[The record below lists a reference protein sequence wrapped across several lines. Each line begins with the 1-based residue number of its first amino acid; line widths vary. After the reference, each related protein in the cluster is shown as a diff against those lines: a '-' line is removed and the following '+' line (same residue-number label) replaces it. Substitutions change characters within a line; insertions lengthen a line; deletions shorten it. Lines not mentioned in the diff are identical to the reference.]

1 MAQVNYVLTD
11 VTYESSVNPNMK
23 FSLIVRAYDATDQTG
38 DTVDNRFFING
49 AVDGKDIMSDC
60 LSTANQPQSN
70 HCVLRSENDWVI
82 SGDDYHLIE
91 AIAAACDAAAIA
103 DIEETVKDTDNND
116 VIVKQCFRKK
126 PNEDTVMAE
135 VYVEGAVVWRTSFK
149 LEYNVTNYD
158 DNDISVNKISNVNKP
173 NLSAAVE
180 QTKTAVAN
188 DDVVRLLVTPDPI
201 SGVYTAGRI
210 SYKYTTNWDFRAE
223 QNEQDKLWH
232 AYVTF
237 SLLYGTDD
245 VSLEFR
251 KRDFDFSKYNLY
263 RAEAAMQG
271 VMDGLIDKMYD
282 MFDKMSGV
290 KFAVNTNGD
299 PQKPVV
305 YENEERKILQ
315 PDDYDQLVTAFSRPK
330 GEKTLVV
337 EAEAAAANYDGTVRC
352 LLQMTNGILIDK
364 TGATWTSEG
373 SPEATQAEAK
383 FGYGLLLTDASR
395 MKCGNVTLG
404 GADITVDFFAHI
416 PSSSAAGRIFYWG
429 DSNTFLELRYDSSE
443 KNVIMACKEG
453 SVSSKQEGI
462 SYGAE
467 TVCDQNFHYAITY
480 SFASKELI
488 LFVDGVKMGAVSN
501 VTIKRIKA
509 EVTLGELTRDFSVTL
524 DEFRVS
530 DGLNRWPVPKRD
542 PGKIVDAAG
551 GEWEMR
557 KGNHSRYTVIP
568 SISEINSD
576 KPEFSE
582 VEDNTAPFPDKKVIQ
597 FNGTSSFLAYTT
609 PVMAGGQ
616 DFCIDWWFKVINYTE
631 GLFSLSVGNYNLHCH
646 KNSPDSTDKSYYK
659 KQYYQSRWSYVTE
672 KDITSYCIHD
682 TGTGSVGVFVPRLA
696 IQLNHWHHI
705 AVCFKYVEDESGQ
718 PNQKKSYLVFFLD
731 GHYYGVMKA
740 SNTLMTQDVFSLLIG
755 EPQRSTIRFSG
766 CIDEFRITVGR
777 WPFSIQDSAIITD
790 VSKKADEN
798 TLNRLTKAFEPPTT
812 RYDIDQEAFT
822 TMTVPDKDGNLVDK
836 QIKEY
841 TKALLRASAVFGNN
855 APSSSTDVSN
865 PNRVFT
871 PPTQPYDAIVN
882 EAEAFAPKEFYVPLV
897 PYFDDS
903 NLTAVEH
910 LPRQKEPY
918 PEYDALVHE
927 PEWLYYDPNNIQLE
941 ISGILS
947 GINAQTYY
955 AFFEPKA
962 GYCWRD
968 GSTTKKRV
976 PWYIRKVG
984 VGQMP
989 RQDEP
994 LVYNAAE
1001 QDVNLVNFDA
1011 ATMVLSG
1018 RVRAM
1023 VANTIDTPYYY
1034 CTVTLKDN
1042 LAWPTGTTEPYE
1054 VPWEIVPQP
1063 VTPPVL
1069 SETSS
1074 LSFVYDGTE
1083 QGPVFVYDSDL
1094 VAVKGDAKAVDA
1106 NVTDAGIVL
1115 TEEYCVTFS
1124 LKDTQNY
1131 CWNTTETEFDIS
1143 DTEDISFFWHI
1154 KRRVIQQPSWSGGP
1168 FVYNGT
1174 EQGPTVEGLDETY
1187 CQISGH
1193 RATEPGYYIA
1203 RVVLTDPDNC
1213 EWPDGTTGDVVY
1225 NWEIP
1230 MQKGQISLVP
1240 NTLNLQAH
1248 KGTPVPSAT
1257 VQVTRLGS
1265 GKVTVT
1271 ENPKVRVEIDNTT
1284 LTVYG
1289 LDTTYPNSVTLS
1301 VSVETG
1307 HGFDYEGV
1315 SAPLTITVLRWLDA
1329 LTWKE
1334 IAELAT
1340 EDELLN
1346 GYSFISDSKA
1356 VPSCWNNLQQQ
1367 CKWDHYKKSTDYADE
1382 LTNPYCRV
1390 VLIGVDHNAAYEGDG
1405 RAHFLFYNNADNSL
1419 GYLKGDNLSMHS
1431 GKTTFTGGWRNSN
1444 IRRRFY
1450 SFSQYD
1456 FDRETLPDDMVRYT
1470 VPVLKW
1476 TDNIGNGVNN
1486 KNNVFPTLEWLTSF
1500 SEKEVYGT
1508 NTYSNAGEDVFQ
1520 ERYAYFSL
1528 NPGDTERDAYS
1539 GDNAV
1544 LVALRSPFATDTK
1557 KDIFINTKGVLDSTA
1572 LTGQFSSDG
1581 RDSVLLFTVADK
1593 RPDSLFIPS
1602 IDQHIVSLLH
1612 LKVPSEQ
1619 KAWIVDEC
1627 KGFWR
1632 IAPNPLADNTVFYP
1646 IDLLLTNTDEH
1657 STARGYNW
1665 ISDATLSFTG
1675 DVNTASLCC
1684 AAFYAGTVKPI
1695 KLNGGDFTL
1704 DLWFAHSNND
1714 IFLFAVKGLYRNIRV
1729 YVVRQQLFCWLTDE
1743 IIDDDSPSVPAYR
1756 TTLVSASK
1764 TWHHCALM
1772 CKATKLYL
1780 FLDGKGEL
1788 IADNYT
1794 IQKGIYSFYVASDPK
1809 VVTSHDLGL
1818 ELGDWHFSELRI
1830 VNGVGVYDAPTSNG
1844 QQVFT
1849 PPTARYTNTEML
1861 MYDHTIEGVHLSLLS
1876 TEPVKTLNVTQH
1888 SGPLFVHSSAPD
1900 IVAAYTGHDSSLNC
1914 DTVTLEGVSAGTAIV
1929 TIYTKDT
1936 ALTYGDIRTIE
1947 VTCDTSIAFKTL
1959 ANCQPSEIRS
1969 IVKKGSATKAW
1980 ALGDKTADISLS
1992 GTVNGKQISQTVK
2005 ATIIGFDH
2013 NKQKESNGQFSLHL
2027 MLDPIE
2033 DIFVMNDEAVTEGG
2047 WKSSK
2052 MHNTTCAEIYA
2063 ALPAAWKSV
2072 VTPCTK
2078 YSDNNGTIDI
2088 NDAISST
2095 EDNIWILSNYEV
2107 TGTVIAS
2114 GHTITAFEGEY
2125 QKQYDYFKTAA
2136 NQPSDTWLRTPEI
2149 KGITFVSKGVPTK
2162 TVFCFMISDYS
2173 AAELLPDNLCSFTNN
2188 NFVEYDGNMHYP
2200 EEDGIVRYFANAEHP
2215 TLYRQY
2221 YVFSGDIS
2229 AQKSGYYFLRIKP
2242 APGYLWN
2249 DGTATEVPV
2258 AWTILPADSTITPD
2272 KESLRAYCKNNYQDS
2287 VAISR
2292 KATTTLEVT
2301 GYDTSLISVTV
2312 NSNRVTVTAL
2322 ATGKTEITVTSPTD
2336 GNYKTVSVALPV
2348 TASKVGELASL
2359 TPAQIQAAVIAGYAP
2374 LAWDPGDV
2382 TAPITV
2388 SGMFAGQD
2396 ISGFYRAFILS
2407 CEHNTKNEGKHL
2419 HLCLGKEREGNKIIA
2434 FGKISLGSTNG
2445 GWQNSALRTQI
2456 QGLTACFPKA
2466 WRDVITNVCTKY
2478 SNTNVS
2484 GQSNT
2489 TRDKIWLLA
2498 QEEIFS
2504 YPNNNIKQYDYFA
2517 YGNKAIAYRQDYPSV
2532 IATLGTRTVAA
2543 TAPDSWVG
2551 VDIQGKETVIP
2562 STQKVALLPCFAIG
2576 TTKESPGLTVNPESI
2591 VTKVGDTVN
2600 VTVTVSADLPFTVTG
2615 YDEEIISVD
2624 AATCTVSALS
2634 IGRTYIVVSTEE
2646 TDTYAQDSV
2655 TIPVTVAAADK
2666 TDPVVTFS
2674 NSIFN
2679 VWKNNTAP
2687 LTIDVTGGDIFSVT
2701 SEDITVATVIKKG
2714 SYYSVAGI
2722 NDGNTNIV
2730 VDVRGDLSHNNVIK
2744 KIPVHVGAQPVT
2756 LSTLTEA
2763 ASNLLIN
2770 NPTYNGQEWNL
2781 TRDDIIAGYNQR
2793 YHALSGDITATNHSP
2808 TDYFVQVTPQVGFQW
2823 FDKTTETKNLPWNVN
2838 KATGILS
2845 GTDVVVLTKTTRETV
2860 TETYTITEG
2869 STLSVKNNSHSSLV
2883 TVTVNGNK
2891 VTFTSS
2897 CSSNATANVTL
2908 QVTETNNYTSTELTV
2923 EVTVRDSALEVIPA
2937 IAGKDK
2943 LFVSKAAVTYDKNTT
2958 LTVDSSWITNFS
2970 NDYHRLSKVAKY
2982 ADNTETVINNKKIK
2996 DAGTYRIYVAPAA
3009 GYAWDNTNDVD
3020 PVRLEYTINRKP
3032 IAAADEPVQSTTITL
3047 KTTGSTMPT
3056 ADDFDYYKDQCIPAT
3071 PFCSSQTTAG
3081 TFTGEDGAFFI
3092 PTSNYCWSDGSITAK
3107 SFPWTISS
3115 LVLLA
3120 KPTITT
3126 TSFVYD
3132 GTEKDPGI
3140 VTPDGMATYVTVT
3153 MQHKAPIAC
3162 ANPIP
3167 YSSDTVLTEKEK
3179 ASGIKEKLID
3189 DAIPVYR
3196 QTSAGTYIFTFSIN
3210 DVHAA
3215 SWANSSTDSVIL
3227 EYTINRAEIAEAD
3240 EPAVTGDFPVAYII
3254 PPGSTLPSVE
3264 LQSPTFT
3271 AATEANVGTD
3281 KKYTKGEILQQN
3293 APGTYTAQFLVNGNY
3308 KWRKVAGVD
3317 DPYAPKEVPWKI
3329 VKADG
3334 FVTTDTVHSKSLT
3347 NLNYE
3352 VPLTSIS
3359 SNTLD
3364 FSVKQGAYK
3373 YVIRDNKFFL
3383 QILQTGTTI
3392 ASVTTT
3398 ETNNF
3403 KETTVDL
3410 EFNLTLVKETEKTSL
3425 AFIHNLFHSL
3435 VWERIL
3441 DGQEALTKALS
3452 FATNNKISSLSVLYD
3467 QIMGKFSELHSNLN
3481 NEYPSGYGFSG
3492 VNSTTGAVTV
3502 ANIPRINRALKLL
3515 KDYFGIV
3522 MDSTF
3527 SVEEGK
3533 IKQNIQERDSGSILG
3548 SAYNSTIPDLPPF
3561 DVLTETG
3568 SLKTYPNPLTQ
3579 VINNTT
3585 FIFPE
3590 ENKNVSSGSL
3600 EYKENQLIKGLYT
3613 WWGKQILDII
3623 KQVYDI
3629 SLDAP
3634 QSSAGVVG
3642 NVTVYDKNDKIIAEM
3657 KDTEGEYIVEQYD
3670 ANTVYVNFESQ
3681 EADEK
3686 GTAAAWAG
3694 GQVLPHELHLEVA
3707 NIANGKENVYYTY
3720 GSVRNLKDY
3729 NRPHMSTHVTVTI
3742 NKVALQGWTEH
3753 NSQILLGSQGEPIDL
3768 VFLHE
3773 ITHGVMHTCIVYT
3786 RNSKTSPIWFG
3797 EGTADLLPGI
3807 DHSHLM
3813 DIAVLA
3819 DGNPTVLSARLGGS
3833 IREGLEATHAVY
3845 GAKIQLYSYCLSNFI
3860 FGYLCK
3866 QWRAGAFDDTPS
3878 SPVTTVTKPTVSS
3891 STFTYNG
3898 SPVSITVPNNI
3909 MTVAN
3914 VTMKKKLP
3922 LTFSYAA
3929 SVRLKVGNESITLPY
3944 NLDDKSTTGFDSS
3957 FTDIELSSSYNF
3969 KETNAGVY
3977 QLTFTLKDT
3986 ATTKWADNTTAPVT
4000 VEFTIN
4006 RAAITTTDK
4015 PVLSPTDYTYNG
4027 QAQTPTCAA
4036 ATTANLD
4043 KKYTMEVWEESAVNT
4058 TEDPNYTAF
4067 FFPTM
4072 NYKWGFSVYSKDP
4085 FGFEA
4090 LPWYIVASD
4099 NPSGGGGSSGN
4110 TDTVNYPHLRDPNNV
4125 NTEWYPANPSFEI
4138 NLTTTE
4144 EGFSKTLYCDTLSDF
4159 KWSVNVPNSDIIK
4172 VKTNSNLLTILCF
4185 KYGTYELKWK
4195 IKKATGSG
4203 VSEGSIPVNCNPVFV
4218 TVEQKKPWTFITNF
4232 LHCLVWGNTAWYIG
4246 DYNYSSGKI
4255 VNVYPIGGIQ
4265 SLDDAVNIV
4274 THGELKSTQAVLD
4287 KMKEVAGTF
4296 TASNVNNVF
4305 KEQYGMDLENTDIGT
4320 LWGFDMGASN
4330 TQIGMS
4336 GVVPETGSVESAY
4349 PSSPSLIEGVK
4360 FIWPDQSTLTD
4371 KQNFIIRALD
4381 TWWIRNALVLIR
4393 QYYNLVLKPA
4403 YNTNFAAQPEFKV
4416 VFKDTSVFAS
4426 VNSTGDFHLDNAAIV
4441 KDGYFVYGNNWEYKT
4456 AAPSTNSNYWGQRR
4470 VTSWQLE
4477 ISNSIAEKI
4486 NMDSDG
4492 TVSGNV
4498 YPADQAILHE
4508 MVHGVIFSNIH
4519 GHMAQPKWFRESIAD
4534 LMMGNDFRSDLYKTI
4549 AKSSTRLQQIYEE
4562 EYQDENDPYVF
4573 GVLLM
4578 KYLIKHF
4585 CIDKTVQ
4592 PLIPT

>member
-11 VTYESSVNPNMK
+11 ITYESSVNPNMK
-23 FSLIVRAYDATDQTG
+23 FSLTVRAYDAIDQTG
-38 DTVDNRFFING
+38 DAVDNRFFING

-60 LSTANQPQSN
+60 LSTTNQPQSN

-91 AIAAACDAAAIA
+91 AMAAACDAAAIA

-126 PNEDTVMAE
+126 PNEDTVIAE
-135 VYVEGAVVWRTSFK
+135 VQVEGAVVWRTSFK

-158 DNDISVNKISNVNKP
+158 DNDISVNKISNVSKP

-188 DDVVRLLVTPDPI
+188 DDVIRLLVTPDPI

-210 SYKYTTNWDFRAE
+210 SYKYTTTWDFRAE

-290 KFAVNTNGD
+290 KFAVNINGD

-330 GEKTLVV
+330 GEKILVV

-352 LLQMTNGILIDK
+352 LLQMTNGILVDK
-364 TGATWTSEG
+364 TGVTWTSEG
-373 SPEATQAEAK
+373 SPEATQAAAK

-453 SVSSKQEGI
+453 SVSSKQDNI

-480 SFASKELI
+480 SFANKELI

-501 VTIKRIKA
+501 VTIKRTQA

-557 KGNHSRYTVIP
+557 KGNHAKYTVIP
-568 SISEINSD
+568 SVSEINSD
-576 KPEFSE
+576 NPEFSE

-609 PVMAGGQ
+609 PVIAGGQ

-646 KNSPDSTDKSYYK
+646 KNSPSGTDRSYYT
-659 KQYYQSRWSYVTE
+659 KQYYQSRWPYVTE

-682 TGTGSVGVFVPRLA
+682 TGTGSVGIFVPRLA
-696 IQLNHWHHI
+696 IQLKHWHHI

-822 TMTVPDKDGNLVDK
+822 TMTVPNKDGNLIDK

-903 NLTAVEH
+903 NLTAIER

-927 PEWLYYDPNNIQLE
+927 PEWLYYDANNTQLE
-941 ISGILS
+941 ISGVLS

-968 GSTTKKRV
+968 GSTAKKRV

-1042 LAWPTGTTEPYE
+1042 LTWPTGTTEPYE

-1074 LSFVYDGTE
+1074 LEFVYDGTE
-1083 QGPVFVYDSDL
+1083 KGPVFVYNSNL
-1094 VAVKGDAKAVDA
+1094 IAVKGDVKAVDA

-1131 CWNTTETEFDIS
+1131 CWNTTETDLDIS
-1143 DTEDISFFWHI
+1143 GTEDISFFWHI

-1174 EQGPTVEGLDETY
+1174 EQGPTVEGLEEAY

-1248 KGTPVPSAT
+1248 KGTPVPLAT

-1301 VSVETG
+1301 VTVETG
-1307 HGFDYEGV
+1307 YGFDYEGV

-1329 LTWKE
+1329 LSWKE

-1346 GYSFISDSKA
+1346 GYSFIGDSKA
-1356 VPSCWNNLQQQ
+1356 VPSCYIVPSQQ
-1367 CKWDHYKKSTDYADE
+1367 CNWSSYKKSSDYSNE
-1382 LTNPYCRV
+1382 LTDPYCRA
-1390 VLIGVDHNAAYEGDG
+1390 VLVGVDHNAAYEGDG

-1419 GYLKGDNLSMHS
+1419 GYLKADALSMHS

-1444 IRRRFY
+1444 IRTRY
-1450 SFSQYD
+1450 QSFAQYD
-1456 FDRETLPDDMVRYT
+1456 VHTNTLPDDMIQYT

-1486 KNNVFPTLEWLTSF
+1486 KNNVFPTLEWLSSF
-1500 SEKEVYGT
+1500 SEKEVFGT
-1508 NTYSNAGEDVFQ
+1508 NTYSNEGEDAFQ
-1520 ERYAYFSL
+1520 ERYAYFIL
-1528 NPGDTERDAYS
+1528 NPGDIARTRYE
-1539 GDNAV
+1539 GDTNAV
-1544 LVALRSPFATDTK
+1544 LVALRSPNATDTS
-1557 KDIFINTKGVLDSTA
+1557 KDIFSDTDGVLTSNP
-1572 LTGQFSSDG
+1572 LTGSFASDG
-1581 RDSVLLFTVADK
+1581 RASLLLFTVANK
-1593 RPDSLFIPS
+1593 RPDSLSIPS
-1602 IDQHIVSLLH
+1602 IDQHMVSLLH
-1612 LKVPSEQ
+1612 CDVESS
-1619 KAWIVDEC
+1619 
-1627 KGFWR
+1627 
-1632 IAPNPLADNTVFYP
+1632 NPLYV
-1646 IDLLLTNTDEH
+1646 TD
-1657 STARGYNW
+1657 
-1665 ISDATLSFTG
+1665 
-1675 DVNTASLCC
+1675 VC
-1684 AAFYAGTVKPI
+1684 
-1695 KLNGGDFTL
+1695 
-1704 DLWFAHSNND
+1704 
-1714 IFLFAVKGLYRNIRV
+1714 KGLYKLRPKVSNLSDLLKDTVVTKGSAGYYNWLAPIEQQLPFADHPHSLCMAGNYVMSSKPFVLNGSDITIDLFFGYSNQHSSTNHNCDAFLFTLKSESRAIRV
-1729 YVVRQQLFCWLTDE
+1729 YVKNNTLYCNLIDKYSDTASDQTIELTALTVE
-1743 IIDDDSPSVPAYR
+1743 PVKY
-1756 TTLVSASK
+1756 
-1764 TWHHCALM
+1764 HHCALQ
-1772 CKATKLYL
+1772 CKEGKLYL
-1780 FLDGKGEL
+1780 YVNGKGQEVSSNYSVKKGLYTFYLGADPLLMIKNLPELSLSTTVNGQEAVFDFHLSEIRILDG
-1788 IADNYT
+1788 ISA
-1794 IQKGIYSFYVASDPK
+1794 
-1809 VVTSHDLGL
+1809 
-1818 ELGDWHFSELRI
+1818 
-1830 VNGVGVYDAPTSNG
+1830 YDIPANSG
-1844 QQVFT
+1844 AQAFT
-1849 PPTARYTNTEML
+1849 ALTARFSDTAYL
-1861 MYDHTIEGVHLSLLS
+1861 VYDHTIEGVHLSLS
-1876 TEPVKTLNVTQH
+1876 SAEPVKTLNVQQH

-1900 IVAAYTGHDSSLNC
+1900 IVAAYTGHDNSLNC
-1914 DTVTLEGVSAGTAIV
+1914 DTVTLEGVSAGTATV

-1980 ALGDKTADISLS
+1980 VLGDKTADISLS

-2033 DIFVMNDEAVTEGG
+2033 DIFVINDEAVTEGG

-2052 MHNTTCAEIYA
+2052 MRNTTCAEIYA

-2088 NDAISST
+2088 DDAISST
-2095 EDNIWILSNYEV
+2095 EDNVWILSNYEV

-2125 QKQYDYFKTAA
+2125 QKQYDYFKTVT

-2149 KGITFVSKGVPTK
+2149 KGTTFVSQGVPTK

-2173 AAELLPDNLCSFTNN
+2173 AAELLPDNLCSFSDNN
-2188 NFVEYDGNMHYP
+2188 SVEYDGNMHYP

-2312 NSNRVTVTAL
+2312 NNNRVIVTAL

-2336 GNYKTVSVALPV
+2336 GDYKTVSVTLPV

-2382 TAPITV
+2382 TAPITI

-2466 WRDVITNVCTKY
+2466 WRDVITNVCIKY
-2478 SNTNVS
+2478 NNTNVS

-2517 YGNKAIAYRQDYPSV
+2517 YGNKAVAYRQDYPSV

-2543 TAPDSWVG
+2543 TAPGSWIG

-2562 STQKVALLPCFAIG
+2562 PTQKVALLPCFAIG

-2600 VTVTVSADLPFTVTG
+2600 VTVTVSAGLPFTVTG
-2615 YDEEIISVD
+2615 YDEEIVSVD

-2655 TIPVTVAAADK
+2655 TVPVTVAAADK

-2674 NSIFN
+2674 NSILN

-2701 SEDITVATVIKKG
+2701 SEDITVATVMKKG

-2808 TDYFVQVTPQVGFQW
+2808 TDYSVQVTPQVGFQW

-2908 QVTETNNYTSTELTV
+2908 QVSETNNYTVAELTV
-2923 EVTVRDSALEVIPA
+2923 EVTVRDSSLEIIPA

-2943 LFVSKAAVTYDKNTT
+2943 LSVSKAAVTYDKNTT

-2970 NDYHRLSKVAKY
+2970 NDYHRITKVAKY

-2996 DAGTYRIYVAPAA
+2996 DAGTYRIYVSPAA
-3009 GYAWDNTNDVD
+3009 GCAWDNTNDVD

-3056 ADDFDYYKDQCIPAT
+3056 ADDFDYHKDQCIPAT

-3107 SFPWTISS
+3107 SFSWTISS
-3115 LVLLA
+3115 LTLLA

-3126 TSFVYD
+3126 TTFVYD

-3140 VTPDGMATYVTVT
+3140 VIPDGMATYVTVT
-3153 MQHKAPIAC
+3153 MEQKDPVV
-3162 ANPIP
+3162 
-3167 YSSDTVLTEKEK
+3167 YSISNSYSATNKTTDGFTTKF
-3179 ASGIKEKLID
+3179 G
-3189 DAIPVYR
+3189 PVQNVAVYK
-3196 QTSAGTYIFTFSIN
+3196 QTNAGVYKFTFSIN
-3210 DVHAA
+3210 DVHTA
-3215 SWANSSTDSVIL
+3215 SWADSNNSTDPVTV
-3227 EYTINRAEIAEAD
+3227 EYTIQRAEIAEAD
-3240 EPAVTGDFPVAYII
+3240 EPKSAGAQPVSWEVTPGDVFPTVNTQD
-3254 PPGSTLPSVE
+3254 PV
-3264 LQSPTFT
+3264 FT
-3271 AATEANVGTD
+3271 ATTEANVGTD
-3281 KKYTKGEILQQN
+3281 KKYVKGEILQQD

-3308 KWRKVAGVD
+3308 KWRKAKNTD
-3317 DPYAPKEVPWKI
+3317 DPFAPKEIPWKI

-3334 FVTTDTVHSKSLT
+3334 FITIDTVHNKSLT
-3347 NLNYE
+3347 NLDYE
-3352 VPLTSIS
+3352 RSVVTQSSSIE
-3359 SNTLD
+3359 
-3364 FSVKQGAYK
+3364 SVKAKQGAFK
-3373 YVIRDNKFFL
+3373 LVTTDNKASF

-3392 ASVTTT
+3392 VSVTVK
-3398 ETNNF
+3398 ESDNF
-3403 KETTVDL
+3403 NKATVDL
-3410 EFNLTLVKETEKTSL
+3410 EFKLTLVKETEKTSL
-3425 AFIHNLFHSL
+3425 AFVHNLMNSL
-3435 VWERIL
+3435 VWSRIT
-3441 DGQEALTKALS
+3441 DGTTAMNEALN
-3452 FATNNKISSLSVLYD
+3452 FATNGKIPTTTVLNNKILEQFLALHSSLNAKYGNSYGYSSVTRTTSGTTVNIGNLARINAALDDLSTYFNVTID
-3467 QIMGKFSELHSNLN
+3467 RTYINNQGQYSWSGIEKDVGSLMGK
-3481 NEYPSGYGFSG
+3481 GYGS
-3492 VNSTTGAVTV
+3492 SASDIS
-3502 ANIPRINRALKLL
+3502 AN
-3515 KDYFGIV
+3515 DV
-3522 MDSTF
+3522 
-3527 SVEEGK
+3527 
-3533 IKQNIQERDSGSILG
+3533 IQEK
-3548 SAYNSTIPDLPPF
+3548 
-3561 DVLTETG
+3561 G
-3568 SLKTYPNPLTQ
+3568 SLRSYPNPLTQ
-3579 VINNTT
+3579 TINGTT
-3585 FIFPE
+3585 VVFPE
-3590 ENKNVSSGSL
+3590 ENKNATSNSL
-3600 EYKENQLIKGLYT
+3600 EDKENIAVRSFYT
-3613 WWGKQILDII
+3613 WWCEECLKFI
-3623 KQVYDI
+3623 KAALNI
-3629 SLDAP
+3629 SLDSP
-3634 QSSAGVVG
+3634 QSPQGTMPALALMDSNNVQLATLPSSSYSGNTVVFEFFTKETSSSGVTTLAQCG
-3642 NVTVYDKNDKIIAEM
+3642 GIVYPLELYI
-3657 KDTEGEYIVEQYD
+3657 KDQELTAARTPWSTFYGANSFKANIYD
-3670 ANTVYVNFESQ
+3670 ARYNPIKYEIPYGITVQCNT
-3681 EADEK
+3681 
-3686 GTAAAWAG
+3686 
-3694 GQVLPHELHLEVA
+3694 
-3707 NIANGKENVYYTY
+3707 
-3720 GSVRNLKDY
+3720 
-3729 NRPHMSTHVTVTI
+3729 
-3742 NKVALQGWTEH
+3742 VALQTAQKSSSEGLVSSSGDPW
-3753 NSQILLGSQGEPIDL
+3753 DL
-3768 VFLHE
+3768 TLLHE
-3773 ITHGVMHTCIVYT
+3773 MMHGVAVVCVMSYFD
-3786 RNSKTSPIWFG
+3786 KTMPVWFI
-3797 EGTADLLPGI
+3797 EGLAELMPGVEQERI
-3807 DHSHLM
+3807 DGLA
-3813 DIAVLA
+3813 ILA
-3819 DGNPTVLSARLGGS
+3819 DGKPESIKGYFGGS
-3833 IREGLEATHAVY
+3833 IQEGLELTFKDY
-3845 GAKIQLYSYCLSNFI
+3845 KKDIQYMSYYLGTFI

-3866 QWRAGAFDDTPS
+3866 QWREGAFDDSAPSTPVTPTPS
-3878 SPVTTVTKPTVSS
+3878 PSVTTVTKPTVSS

-3922 LTFSYAA
+3922 LTFSYDA

-3986 ATTKWADNTTAPVT
+3986 STTKWADNTTAPVT

-4015 PVLSPTDYTYNG
+4015 PVLSPTKYTYNG
-4027 QAQTPTCAA
+4027 QDQTPTCTT

-4058 TEDPNYTAF
+4058 VEEPNYTAF
-4067 FFPTM
+4067 FFPTK
-4072 NYKWGFSVYSKDP
+4072 NYKWGFSVYSQDP

-4090 LPWYIVASD
+4090 LSWYIVA
-4099 NPSGGGGSSGN
+4099 NGS
-4110 TDTVNYPHLRDPNNV
+4110 
-4125 NTEWYPANPSFEI
+4125 
-4138 NLTTTE
+4138 
-4144 EGFSKTLYCDTLSDF
+4144 
-4159 KWSVNVPNSDIIK
+4159 
-4172 VKTNSNLLTILCF
+4172 
-4185 KYGTYELKWK
+4185 
-4195 IKKATGSG
+4195 
-4203 VSEGSIPVNCNPVFV
+4203 
-4218 TVEQKKPWTFITNF
+4218 
-4232 LHCLVWGNTAWYIG
+4232 
-4246 DYNYSSGKI
+4246 
-4255 VNVYPIGGIQ
+4255 
-4265 SLDDAVNIV
+4265 
-4274 THGELKSTQAVLD
+4274 
-4287 KMKEVAGTF
+4287 
-4296 TASNVNNVF
+4296 
-4305 KEQYGMDLENTDIGT
+4305 
-4320 LWGFDMGASN
+4320 
-4330 TQIGMS
+4330 
-4336 GVVPETGSVESAY
+4336 
-4349 PSSPSLIEGVK
+4349 
-4360 FIWPDQSTLTD
+4360 
-4371 KQNFIIRALD
+4371 
-4381 TWWIRNALVLIR
+4381 
-4393 QYYNLVLKPA
+4393 
-4403 YNTNFAAQPEFKV
+4403 
-4416 VFKDTSVFAS
+4416 
-4426 VNSTGDFHLDNAAIV
+4426 
-4441 KDGYFVYGNNWEYKT
+4441 
-4456 AAPSTNSNYWGQRR
+4456 
-4470 VTSWQLE
+4470 
-4477 ISNSIAEKI
+4477 
-4486 NMDSDG
+4486 
-4492 TVSGNV
+4492 
-4498 YPADQAILHE
+4498 
-4508 MVHGVIFSNIH
+4508 
-4519 GHMAQPKWFRESIAD
+4519 
-4534 LMMGNDFRSDLYKTI
+4534 
-4549 AKSSTRLQQIYEE
+4549 
-4562 EYQDENDPYVF
+4562 
-4573 GVLLM
+4573 
-4578 KYLIKHF
+4578 
-4585 CIDKTVQ
+4585 
-4592 PLIPT
+4592 